1 MDYAKRIGQV
11 GALAVVLGVG
21 AAVTTHAI
29 GSAAPTDPSSSSTD
43 SPVDACSPLGG
54 SASSLAAIPGASV
67 PQVGVRQVDSGS
79 IPDDL
84 LNALIDFLAAVRNGL
99 VPIIENRTPVA
110 NPQQVSVPEGGHR
123 RPGPV

>member
-67 PQVGVRQVDSGS
+67 PQVGVRQVDPGS

-84 LNALIDFLAAVRNGL
+84 LNALIDSGRGTQRVGAH
-99 VPIIENRTPVA
+99 
-110 NPQQVSVPEGGHR
+110 HR
-123 RPGPV
+123 KPHSGSESATSQRP

>member
-43 SPVDACSPLGG
+43 SRSTRARRWVGPPVRWLRYRAPVCHRSACD
-54 SASSLAAIPGASV
+54 
-67 PQVGVRQVDSGS
+67 R
-79 IPDDL
+79 
-84 LNALIDFLAAVRNGL
+84 
-99 VPIIENRTPVA
+99 
-110 NPQQVSVPEGGHR
+110 
-123 RPGPV
+123 

>member
-43 SPVDACSPLGG
+43 SPVDACSPVGPPVRWLRYRAPVCHR
-54 SASSLAAIPGASV
+54 SACD
-67 PQVGVRQVDSGS
+67 R
-79 IPDDL
+79 
-84 LNALIDFLAAVRNGL
+84 
-99 VPIIENRTPVA
+99 
-110 NPQQVSVPEGGHR
+110 
-123 RPGPV
+123 

>member
-67 PQVGVRQVDSGS
+67 PQVGVRQVDPS

>member
-43 SPVDACSPLGG
+43 SGRRV
-54 SASSLAAIPGASV
+54 LA
-67 PQVGVRQVDSGS
+67 VGWVRQFVGCDTGRQC
-79 IPDDL
+79 
-84 LNALIDFLAAVRNGL
+84 ATG
-99 VPIIENRTPVA
+99 
-110 NPQQVSVPEGGHR
+110 R
-123 RPGPV
+123 RATGRPRKHPR